1 MEIEIPCPVGF
12 VIIEKLTWMAEEEI
26 AQTEIVSVHGVVPPP
41 ISFLIILAVCFGLD
55 F

>member
-1 MEIEIPCPVGF
+1 MEIPCPVGF
-12 VIIEKLTWMAEEEI
+12 VIIEKLTWLAEEEI
-26 AQTEIVSVHGVVPPP
+26 AQTEIVSVHGVVPP